1 MPSPLVTLHA
11 YTVESFVCY
20 NWSILT
26 LLLYIAYMQCAIYT
40 VYFAQYLQICK
51 WFERMSV
58 TNPVS
63 AISPSEGSTTIQS
76 IFHQIPFLIIPCIGT
91 DYRLTC
97 FPSVDYLSS
106 THTHTLTAK
115 YCILVSCSLVSLAL
129 SALFFALSCRVFDL
143 GLFTLCFCN
152 CCLPWPLPVSGIL
165 FCLALHCCLLVE
177 DPTCSDYAL
186 FK

>member
-1 MPSPLVTLHA
+1 
-11 YTVESFVCY
+11 
-20 NWSILT
+20 
-26 LLLYIAYMQCAIYT
+26 MQCAIYT

-51 WFERMSV
+51 WFESISV

-63 AISPSEGSTTIQS
+63 AISPSEGSTTIKS
-76 IFHQIPFLIIPCIGT
+76 IFHQTPFPIIPCIGT

-106 THTHTLTAK
+106 STHTHTHTLTAK
-115 YCILVSCSLVSLAL
+115 HCILVSCSLVSLAL
-129 SALFFALSCRVFDL
+129 STLFFALPCRVL
-143 GLFTLCFCN
+143 LTLDCLACVSVIA
-152 CCLPWPLPVSGIL
+152 CCLPSPLPVSGLL
-165 FCLALHCCLLVE
+165 FCLALHCCLLVD